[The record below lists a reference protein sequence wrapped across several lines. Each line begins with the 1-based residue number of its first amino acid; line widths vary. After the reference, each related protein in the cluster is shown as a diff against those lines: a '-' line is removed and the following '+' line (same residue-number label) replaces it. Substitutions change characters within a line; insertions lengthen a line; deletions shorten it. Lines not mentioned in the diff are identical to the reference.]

1 MVDGDVG
8 LEEDLNKDVVED
20 DIQEDLFD
28 ELYRKAVGE
37 VIPSPVT
44 AIGWYDY

>member
-8 LEEDLNKDVVED
+8 LEDPNKDVADD
-20 DIQEDLFD
+20 DIQEEFFD

-37 VIPSPVT
+37 VMLSPVT
-44 AIGWYDY
+44 